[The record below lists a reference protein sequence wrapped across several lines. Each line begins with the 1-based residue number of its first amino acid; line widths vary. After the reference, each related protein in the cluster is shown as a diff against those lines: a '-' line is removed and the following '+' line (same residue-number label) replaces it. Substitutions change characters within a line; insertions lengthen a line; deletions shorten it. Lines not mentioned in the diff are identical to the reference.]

1 MTFSC
6 GGRQAARSRG
16 AWPAGGNFTVVGG
29 MAVET
34 CLCPAM
40 EAVGVYRCAGLCLF
54 AFLSTAEIKPGSR
67 RSNELHLTAKGSVAY
82 GEGTSVFP
90 LVKCYITLPKAQGVS
105 PIKHSS
111 TQKPSISFEAMKWM
125 AFHITTHLT

>member
-1 MTFSC
+1 
-6 GGRQAARSRG
+6 
-16 AWPAGGNFTVVGG
+16 

-40 EAVGVYRCAGLCLF
+40 EAVGVYRCAGLCQF
-54 AFLSTAEIKPGSR
+54 AFLSTTEIEPGNTEVKR
-67 RSNELHLTAKGSVAY
+67 AAFTAKGSVAY

-90 LVKCYITLPKAQGVS
+90 LVKCYLTLPKSQGGS
-105 PIKHSS
+105 SIIHST

-125 AFHITTHLT
+125 AFHVTTHLT